1 MVKSKV
7 VENFWSSQMTWQ
19 NHHLIILLLLC
30 PVSNI
35 CVCMSCTICHN
46 MCASLQFW
54 IWHNVTMSKSQTS
67 MWIIADHQ
75 LGSNWL
81 WFLYPVPSVCC
92 LAQLLSRFSLVRFGI
107 NILIKEKPFALL
119 LLGSSCWSHAEF
131 TCDFC
136 KQRLKS
142 KCMYLKSSSG
152 SGNRV

>member
-1 MVKSKV
+1 MLYGPGFESWLSQYCRDGEIKGGGKV
-7 VENFWSSQMTWQ
+7 WLSQMTWQ

-81 WFLYPVPSVCC
+81 WFLYPVPS
-92 LAQLLSRFSLVRFGI
+92 LLSAAWHSFCQDFHLYGLASTYSSRKNLLLCYCWDLLVGVMQSSLVIF
-107 NILIKEKPFALL
+107 P
-119 LLGSSCWSHAEF
+119 
-131 TCDFC
+131 
-136 KQRLKS
+136 S
-142 KCMYLKSSSG
+142 KG
-152 SGNRV
+152 